1 MGAGVVQE
9 ARNRPHESCYRIKNG
24 AARPRPPRGRRSI
37 KERVRAMT
45 EKKTYYEKVLAHR
58 YGIELEGT
66 EEERVVKLLHIV
78 IDNSYRAFSEED
90 PVIAGRYAGL
100 EETAVNAIR
109 AISSQR
115 RTKTDWDT
123 MYACYKMSDGINDFM
138 CRYVRDSK
146 E

>member
-1 MGAGVVQE
+1 
-9 ARNRPHESCYRIKNG
+9 
-24 AARPRPPRGRRSI
+24 
-37 KERVRAMT
+37 MT

-109 AISSQR
+109 VISSQR

-123 MYACYKMSDGINDFM
+123 MYACYKMLDGINNFM